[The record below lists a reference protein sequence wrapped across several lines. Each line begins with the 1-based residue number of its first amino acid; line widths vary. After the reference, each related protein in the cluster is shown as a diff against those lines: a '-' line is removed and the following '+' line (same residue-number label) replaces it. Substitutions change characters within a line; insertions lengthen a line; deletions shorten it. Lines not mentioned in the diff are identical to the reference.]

1 MVKSLVIGYG
11 NDLRGDDG
19 IGTQIA
25 QIVASW
31 HLPEVRS
38 LPLHQLFPELA
49 ADLAGVDL
57 AIFVDAC
64 RAVDRDAVELYPLK
78 PLDTTKLESHFSD
91 PIAILS
97 LTQSIYEQCPQAWW
111 VVVPGVN
118 FALGDRLS
126 VLARDGISQALI
138 QIKNLISAANSQ
150 TEVTSRGKI
159 SQLR

>member
-1 MVKSLVIGYG
+1 MVKSLVVGYG

-19 IGTQIA
+19 IGTQVA
-25 QIVASW
+25 QIVATW
-31 HLPEVRS
+31 HLPRVRS

-49 ADLAGVDL
+49 ADLASVDL
-57 AIFVDAC
+57 VIFVDAC
-64 RAVDRDAVELYPLK
+64 RAFGRDSVELYSLK
-78 PLDTTKLESHFSD
+78 PVDATKLESHFSD

-97 LTQSIYEQCPQAWW
+97 LTQSIYEKCPQAWW

-118 FALGDRLS
+118 FTLGDRLS

-138 QIKNLISAANSQ
+138 QIRNLISAVNSQ
-150 TEVTSRGKI
+150 TEVTSRGKT